1 MNIWK
6 ALILPVALAITAL
19 AAPFSTQ
26 AATPGRHPGYM
37 HAIKDLRTAR
47 NLIARPD
54 RANVEADESRAV
66 REIDAC
72 LNDLQQAAWYDRQNS
87 ILPVLPDMGLDF
99 KGRLHKGL
107 DYLRKARADMDKEE
121 DDPAAVGFRAN
132 ATQHVDRAI
141 GFTRRAIGEKFNDS
155 FLHF

>member
-1 MNIWK
+1 MKTLN
-6 ALILPVALAITAL
+6 ALILTLAFAALPIAL
-19 AAPFSTQ
+19 PKATE

-37 HAIKDLRTAR
+37 HAIKDLREAR

-54 RANVEADESRAV
+54 RGNVEADESRAV

-72 LNDLQQAAWYDRQNS
+72 LNSLQQAAWYDRQNS
-87 ILPVLPDMGLDF
+87 IFPVLPDMGPDF

-121 DDPAAVGFRAN
+121 DDPAALGFRAN
-132 ATQHVDRAI
+132 ATQQVDRAI